1 MFAQRFA
8 KLYRI
13 LAALVVLA
21 ILAAA
26 VPSPVHAA
34 ALPTFSIV
42 KVVKDDSVTIRTNAF
57 PAYQLF
63 TVRMDKVG
71 NAAVNGI
78 IITQTNSGAGGAF
91 EETYRIP
98 AELRG
103 LPQIAIRLESSSGYY
118 AYNWFNNVSTTIPA
132 SGGNTGGTTG
142 GTTSG
147 GTLPFTP
154 KGPYVAVA
162 GVVSNATVTLDIY
175 NFPAWKDVTVRIGPF
190 YNFWKGSVIAA
201 TISTGNGGNFRT
213 TINLPDAVR
222 GVDLVTVRLDAS
234 GGYYAYNAF
243 HNVTA
248 SSGTPAPGS
257 TTSVSGYACQITRTD
272 PQASIVKSGEF
283 DAKWIV
289 KNTGDKTWTSSQIDY
304 KYLYGTQMQK
314 YEKLYDLPKTVK
326 PGESI
331 TIIVDMVAPKYSGYY
346 STTWGL
352 AMSSTTI
359 CNLPL
364 TIYVK

>member
-1 MFAQRFA
+1 MNAQRFA

-13 LAALVVLA
+13 FAALAVLA
-21 ILAAA
+21 VLVAAVPAPVQAAA
-26 VPSPVHAA
+26 V
-34 ALPTFSIV
+34 PTFSIV
-42 KVVKDDSVTIRTNAF
+42 KVVQDESITIRTYNF
-57 PAYQLF
+57 PAWQLF
-63 TVRMDKVG
+63 TVRMDVVG
-71 NAAVNGI
+71 KAAADGI
-78 IITQTNSGAGGAF
+78 IITQTNSGAGGSF

-98 AELRG
+98 AELKG
-103 LPQIAIRLESSSGYY
+103 KLQIAVRLESSNGFY
-118 AYNWFNNVSTTIPA
+118 AYNWFNNVTSSIPSSGSTSSGTITP
-132 SGGNTGGTTG
+132 TT
-142 GTTSG
+142 TPSTV
-147 GTLPFTP
+147 FTP
-154 KGPYVAVA
+154 KGPYVRVA
-162 GVVSNATVTLDIY
+162 GVVSNKTVTLDVY
-175 NFPAWKDVTVRIGPF
+175 NFPANTDFRVRIGPF